1 MLITPVWEKK
11 IHFFFRIYIFEFAST
26 GNGHSKSFKNELV
39 SIRYKHIVMC
49 RHLHQIKAKLS
60 LSIFSFPIDVTIRDW
75 CCHLQ
80 ETESHNT
87 ASKLLQQL
95 DIVTTRCSFLNSRL
109 LKKTFQSQ
117 KKMGGRLS
125 RSYLSSNF
133 EHGTRRQKPTSD
145 SQKAQTWMELMI

>member
-1 MLITPVWEKK
+1 MLITPVREKK
-11 IHFFFRIYIFEFAST
+11 IHFFLPIHIFEFAST

-49 RHLHQIKAKLS
+49 RHLYQIKAKLS

-80 ETESHNT
+80 ETESHNA

-95 DIVTTRCSFLNSRL
+95 DIVTTRCSFLSSRL

-117 KKMGGRLS
+117 KRWEGGYLVLISVRTLNMEPVARNPYPIL
-125 RSYLSSNF
+125 RSLKHEWS
-133 EHGTRRQKPTSD
+133 
-145 SQKAQTWMELMI
+145 